1 MRPYPR
7 VHRARAGTT
16 LVELVIGLV
25 VIAIVATGL
34 LRLLTAQNRFADS
47 QDAMRTSRSVSRD
60 AFNIMMTDLRMVQ
73 DTLAIQK
80 AKPDTIT
87 VRVPYAYGIVCG
99 TTLGVTTVSL
109 VPGDSAQR
117 ALATYGGVAYRDSA
131 TGIFQFS
138 PKGLTGTLSYG
149 TSSQRQACAD
159 SVTGPGIT
167 QVTYRGRTDSVMAIT
182 QPVSTLT
189 PISAALPGNPMFLWQ
204 EITYAFGPSTA
215 YGPSKRGLYRIVTGG
230 PTDEII
236 APFDTSA
243 HFRFYVLNQDAS
255 QINPPSNLNTIRGLD
270 LRLNAIS
277 PTTPTG
283 SKAPKISK
291 VMTAVYFKN
300 RRDP

>member
-16 LVELVIGLV
+16 LVELMIGLV

-34 LRLLTAQNRFADS
+34 LRLLTAQNRFADN

-80 AKPDTIT
+80 ATPDTIT

-149 TSSQRQACAD
+149 TSNQRQACAD

-215 YGPSKRGLYRIVTGG
+215 YGPSKRGLYRIVTNG